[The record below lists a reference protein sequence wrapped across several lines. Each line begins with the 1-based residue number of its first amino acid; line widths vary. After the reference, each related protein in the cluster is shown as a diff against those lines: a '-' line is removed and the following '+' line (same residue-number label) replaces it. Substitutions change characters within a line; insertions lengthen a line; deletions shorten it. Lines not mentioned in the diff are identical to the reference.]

1 MESFSASQSGEQ
13 LTLFINQRLDWRS
26 VGDFAR
32 LYNDYQALAYV
43 VDMSECEYLD
53 SSGLGSLLELYNR
66 ARVAGGHVLIK
77 HCNEKVSDIFQI
89 TGLNQIFQLEH

>member
-26 VGDFAR
+26 ATDFAR
-32 LYNDYQALAYV
+32 LYNDYPANAYV
-43 VDMSECEYLD
+43 VDMAQCEYLD

-66 ARVAGGHVLIK
+66 AKLAGGKVLIK
-77 HCNEKVSDIFQI
+77 HCNEKVTDIFEL
-89 TGLNQIFQLEH
+89 TGLNQLFELEH